1 MVLLN
6 IINKIIGDQNE
17 KELKRLN
24 KEISKINNFY
34 ENYLNQ
40 NFSNTDIK
48 AKTQEFKDR
57 LKNGETLDQILPEA
71 FALAKYAAKTL
82 SGHKYSVRGQEVT
95 WNMIPFDV
103 QLIGGLVIHEGK
115 IAEMK
120 TGEGKTLTCSLPAY
134 LNALS
139 GEGVF
144 IVTVNDYLARRDAE
158 WMQPL
163 YETLG
168 LSVGVVVPNQ
178 DQAEKIAAYKADITY
193 GTNNEFGFDYLRD
206 NMAVDES
213 QLVQPKKLNF
223 AIVDEVDSI
232 LIDEARTPLIISAP
246 AEESTEKYLKYANL
260 TNKLVENEHYNI
272 DEKQKTAVL
281 TEAGINKM
289 EELMGIDNIYSEAG
303 FEEVHHI
310 EQALKA
316 KASYKKDR
324 DYVVENG
331 EVVIVDDFTGRLM
344 AGRRYSGGLHQ
355 AIEAKEGVEIKRES
369 KTLATITFQ
378 NFFRL
383 FNKLAG
389 MTGTAK
395 TEEEE
400 FYKIYGLGI
409 VAIPTNKPVN
419 RIDKPDLI
427 FRNQLGKYKAI
438 AKKVKELHEQGM
450 PVLIGTVSVEQ
461 SETLS
466 EIFKRSGIRHNVLN
480 AKQHEKEAEI
490 VADAGQEKAVTI
502 ATNMAGRGTDIKI
515 NEKVRELGGLT
526 IIGTERHE
534 SRRIDNQLRGR
545 SGRQGDPGETQFYIS
560 MEDDLMRIFGGDR
573 VKSMMDL
580 LNLPEDEPIENK
592 FITKAIESAQKRV
605 EGHNFD
611 IRKHVVE
618 YDDIMNYHRE
628 IIYKL
633 RKSILLEGNAG
644 NQILVAMEKTAEN
657 IVSTHQ
663 TPEAYNYKEILETL
677 NTIHLNANHSLE
689 LAKIKKLNKADELI
703 DLAKNYLWNSYKEIT
718 DSIDKDQ
725 LNNIEKQ
732 VFLRSIDR
740 NFIDH
745 IDRMDSIRKSVALEA
760 YGQKNPL
767 LVYKDEAYRAFTELL
782 GQINTEVTY
791 TIFRLTNQDHLKST
805 TIQQTFIA

>member
-1 MVLLN
+1 LVLLN

-17 KELKRLN
+17 KELKRLS
-24 KEISKINNFY
+24 KEISKINTNY
-34 ENYLNQ
+34 EIYLGKNL
-40 NFSNTDIK
+40 SNEQIK

-82 SGHKYSVRGQEVT
+82 NGHKYNVRGQEVT

-139 GEGVF
+139 GDGVF

-168 LSVGVVVPNQ
+168 LSVGVIVPNQ

-206 NMAVDES
+206 NMAIDES
-213 QLVQPKKLNF
+213 QLVQPKILNF

-316 KASYKKDR
+316 KASYKNDR

-419 RIDKPDLI
+419 RVDKPDLI

-515 NEKVRELGGLT
+515 KENVKELGGLT

-628 IIYKL
+628 IVYKL

-657 IVSTHQ
+657 IILTHQ

-689 LAKIKKLNKADELI
+689 IENLKKLNKADELI

-718 DSIDKDQ
+718 DQIDKEQ

-791 TIFRLTNQDHLKST
+791 SIFRLTNQDHLKST
-805 TIQQTFIA
+805 TIQQTLIA